1 MNISKR
7 THKMAVS
14 AVVAALYVALTY
26 AQTAIFPGSTS
37 MAVQFRASEA
47 LTVLALFT
55 PAAIPGLTVG
65 CFLANLV
72 SVGALPIDMIL
83 GTFATLLAVLS
94 MHKLKNV
101 CIKGIPV
108 FSLLMPAIFNGVIIG
123 LEIEIFFIEGSFH
136 FTSFLIQGGLVALG
150 EIGVLFTLGL
160 MLYKL
165 IKNKNLEKYLFSI

>member
-1 MNISKR
+1 MNNPKK
-7 THKMAVS
+7 THKLAVG

-26 AQTAIFPGSTS
+26 VQTAIFPGSTS
-37 MAVQFRASEA
+37 MTVQFRISEA

-72 SVGALPIDMIL
+72 SVGALPVDMLL
-83 GTFATLLAVLS
+83 GSFATLFAVIS

-101 CIKGIPV
+101 CIKGVPV
-108 FSLLMPAIFNGVIIG
+108 LSLLMPAVFNGVIIG
-123 LEIEIFFIEGSFH
+123 LEVEIFFIEGGFH
-136 FTSFLIQGGLVALG
+136 FTSFLMQGGLVFLG

-160 MLYKL
+160 MLYKI
-165 IKNKNLEKYLFSI
+165 IKNKKLEKYLF